1 MNQPRETTERKGGGY
16 SWAEDD
22 DHARVLLALHLE
34 LLAYG
39 LNVHGGDSPAVRM
52 EQSSAGAFPPMR
64 YVDGG
69 GGCRVITIH
78 ALAMF
83 DDLIVSGTAV
93 ATGGR
98 DGGKDSSGDAVH
110 RRTTFSVSEWSPQL
124 LLSSTSRD
132 QQQQSGGAAKGQP
145 QQEQLKEGQQN
156 EEESPSGGARSGEQC
171 PTATKHPHLPE
182 RQVPPPGDGDNDGG
196 ETDKGTGESTSLQQQ
211 QRRQRRPSLAG
222 GKQEAFRSRVVSGL
236 LLHLCPPPGHFAD
249 LLGCGDELL
258 RHVLGMLGA
267 RDLATVGLTG
277 RAAAVSVAADCLWAE
292 LVAADFSEREQH
304 AVLFLQPP
312 PPRSPSRSPS
322 LDAAE
327 NATAAAAASEGDCRC
342 GGDAGCGG
350 ESPAAAGG
358 LAAEA

>member
-1 MNQPRETTERKGGGY
+1 MDQPRETTERKGGGY

-34 LLAYG
+34 LLACG
-39 LNVHGGDSPAVRM
+39 LNVHHGGDSPAVRM

-69 GGCRVITIH
+69 GGGRVITIH

-98 DGGKDSSGDAVH
+98 DGGRDSISGDAVH

-145 QQEQLKEGQQN
+145 QQQEQLKEGQQQN
-156 EEESPSGGARSGEQC
+156 AEESPSGGARSGEQC

-196 ETDKGTGESTSLQQQ
+196 ETDKGTRESTSLQQ

-267 RDLATVGLTG
+267 RDLATVGLV
-277 RAAAVSVAADCLWAE
+277 RK
-292 LVAADFSEREQH
+292 
-304 AVLFLQPP
+304 
-312 PPRSPSRSPS
+312 
-322 LDAAE
+322 
-327 NATAAAAASEGDCRC
+327 
-342 GGDAGCGG
+342 GGVVKSCM
-350 ESPAAAGG
+350 P
-358 LAAEA
+358 

>member
-1 MNQPRETTERKGGGY
+1 MDQPRETMERKGRGY

-39 LNVHGGDSPAVRM
+39 LNVHHGGNSPAVRI

-69 GGCRVITIH
+69 EGRVITIH

-93 ATGGR
+93 ATAGGDGGR
-98 DGGKDSSGDAVH
+98 DSSGDAVH

-124 LLSSTSRD
+124 LISSTSRH
-132 QQQQSGGAAKGQP
+132 QQQQSGGVAKGQP
-145 QQEQLKEGQQN
+145 RQQEQLKEGQQQN
-156 EEESPSGGARSGEQC
+156 AEESPSGGAQSDKQC
-171 PTATKHPHLPE
+171 PAATKHPHLPE
-182 RQVPPPGDGDNDGG
+182 RQAPPPGDGDKDGR
-196 ETDKGTGESTSLQQQ
+196 ETGKGTLESTSQQQ
-211 QRRQRRPSLAG
+211 QQQQQQRRRQRRPSLAG
-222 GKQEAFRSRVVSGL
+222 GGGEAFRSRVVSGL

-267 RDLATVGLTG
+267 RDLATVGLV
-277 RAAAVSVAADCLWAE
+277 RK
-292 LVAADFSEREQH
+292 
-304 AVLFLQPP
+304 
-312 PPRSPSRSPS
+312 
-322 LDAAE
+322 
-327 NATAAAAASEGDCRC
+327 
-342 GGDAGCGG
+342 
-350 ESPAAAGG
+350 GG
-358 LAAEA
+358 LFESCMP